1 MSPAP
6 RIGRQLYDWI
16 EQKKLADRER
26 AIQEGAAVDRSLRE
40 AEEPSSPVVEAESRR
55 TPTSQDIGALIEQAN
70 VDHAE
75 ASLKAEENFKVRM
88 TTLLQQRTAAELEE
102 SRTADVSI
110 APTLREALAA
120 VKDSAVVA
128 SVVEAA
134 DAEHGDLAQQE
145 HWRQEYGPAIA
156 TGRAVLRELRAFER
170 IYGESLREVAAM
182 RHEQLMTGLPRTGLA
197 GEAAKRLVTTLAGT
211 DKSHGTAS
219 QAVVLLEGTRRGI
232 EDAIRSIERIIENPT
247 HWSGGINGNGIRHQD
262 TVRDLNEH
270 RRDLL
275 APADVLATLNAMA
288 GSVVGLLQS
297 IAAMRAKW
305 AGSPELEAE
314 PVVLG
319 PRGDAAGRLNDP
331 AMPGGYVQTR
341 AITVN
346 PDEI

>member
-1 MSPAP
+1 MPAP
-6 RIGRQLYDWI
+6 KIGRQLYDWR
-16 EQKKLADRER
+16 EQKKVADRER
-26 AIQEGAAVDRSLRE
+26 AIQEGAAADRSLRE
-40 AEEPSSPVVEAESRR
+40 AEEPSSPVVKAETSQ

-70 VDHAE
+70 VAHAE
-75 ASLKAEENFKVRM
+75 TSLKAEENFKVRM

-156 TGRAVLRELRAFER
+156 TGRAVLAELRAFER
-170 IYGESLREVAAM
+170 EFGESLRVAASM
-182 RHEQLMTGLPRTGLA
+182 RSSQLMVGLPRTGLA
-197 GEAAKRLVTTLAGT
+197 GGAAQRIVTTLT
-211 DKSHGTAS
+211 RTANDAVT
-219 QAVVLLEGTRRGI
+219 QAEKARTGI
-232 EDAIRSIERIIENPT
+232 EDAIRSMERIIDNPAR
-247 HWSGGINGNGIRHQD
+247 WSGGINGNGVRHQD
-262 TVRDLNEH
+262 TVRELNTH

-275 APADVLATLNAMA
+275 APADVVVTLNAQA
-288 GSVVGLLQS
+288 GSVTGLLQS

-305 AGSPELEAE
+305 AGTPEVEAE

-319 PRGDAAGRLNDP
+319 PRGEAASRLNDP
-331 AMPGGYVQTR
+331 TMPGGYVQTR
-341 AITVN
+341 AITEN
-346 PDEI
+346 PNGM